1 MAQPAQ
7 HKYLTTRH
15 GDVDIHCNLFDSSF
29 VEFDTR
35 SKKGNFEIEF
45 DPKYF
50 TPPQQIMLLEKSLQQ
65 QP

>member
-50 TPPQQIMLLEKSLQQ
+50 TPP
-65 QP
+65 